1 MRDVLSL
8 SVTLRAMYI
17 RFNGHLETQSFKRS
31 SVSQNITQVRCL
43 SIDGGTSM
51 RLRGDKET
59 GYEEGL
65 FIVSMHGTS
74 RIEAVK
80 LDG

>member
-17 RFNGHLETQSFKRS
+17 CFNGHLEAQSFKRS

-43 SIDGGTSM
+43 LLT
-51 RLRGDKET
+51 GDKL
-59 GYEEGL
+59 EELRQQEIKKVCLSCLCMGL
-65 FIVSMHGTS
+65 V
-74 RIEAVK
+74 V
-80 LDG
+80 